1 MPKAMTGISEPTP
14 SPNANF
20 TASDYARR
28 AAARLLFAVLEEN
41 QSLEEA
47 MSADKGFAKLE
58 TRDRA
63 FARALVGATLRWLG
77 AIDGV
82 LANFME
88 KPLAPGAREA
98 RTLLRLGAGQI
109 IGLGT
114 PGHAAVHATVALAK
128 SAPGGRPFAGLI
140 NAVLRKVATSGKAL
154 ADAMPAGER
163 LPRQIWTRW
172 RATYGDATAVAI
184 AQALST
190 PPPLD
195 LTAKENPA
203 EWAQKLGAVM
213 LPNGSMRLDPAPAD
227 VLALEG
233 WAEGA
238 FWVQDAAASI
248 PVKLLAP
255 KASERVA
262 DLCAAP
268 GGKSLQIAASG
279 AKLVAIDASAE
290 RLDRLREN
298 LARTGLPAEII
309 TGDIERWT
317 PPELF
322 DAVLLDAPCTATGT
336 VRRHP
341 EVVWIRRPEDA
352 GTMGN
357 VQRRMLAAA
366 AKLLRPGGRLVYAV
380 CSLEPE
386 EGPGVVASAA
396 QHSLTPDPIRGDEL
410 PNLEHAITPEGFLR
424 LLPSHWADKGG
435 LDGFF
440 VARFVKG

>member
-1 MPKAMTGISEPTP
+1 
-14 SPNANF
+14 
-20 TASDYARR
+20 
-28 AAARLLFAVLEEN
+28 
-41 QSLEEA
+41 
-47 MSADKGFAKLE
+47 
-58 TRDRA
+58 
-63 FARALVGATLRWLG
+63 
-77 AIDGV
+77 
-82 LANFME
+82 
-88 KPLAPGAREA
+88 
-98 RTLLRLGAGQI
+98 
-109 IGLGT
+109 
-114 PGHAAVHATVALAK
+114 
-128 SAPGGRPFAGLI
+128 
-140 NAVLRKVATSGKAL
+140 
-154 ADAMPAGER
+154 
-163 LPRQIWTRW
+163 
-172 RATYGDATAVAI
+172 
-184 AQALST
+184 
-190 PPPLD
+190 
-195 LTAKENPA
+195 
-203 EWAQKLGAVM
+203 
-213 LPNGSMRLDPAPAD
+213 
-227 VLALEG
+227 LALDGWDEG
-233 WAEGA
+233 V

-248 PVKLLAP
+248 PVQLLAP
-255 KASERVA
+255 QAGERVA

-279 AKLVAIDASAE
+279 AKVVAIDASAE

-298 LARTGLPAEII
+298 LARTGLNAEII

-317 PPELF
+317 PPEPF

-386 EGPGVVASAA
+386 EGPGVVASAS
-396 QHSLTPDPIRGDEL
+396 QHGLVADPIRPEEVEG
-410 PNLEHAITPEGFLR
+410 LEQAITPEGALR